1 MRKLYVKLAAV
12 NICNNRQLYLPYLLA
27 GVFSAAMFYL
37 VMSIQDNPG
46 LEQMRGGANVAV
58 TLLLGVIIVG
68 LFAAIFL
75 FYTNSFIMKRR
86 KRELSVYNI
95 LGMEK
100 KHIARVLF
108 LEMLFTAAVTIGGG
122 LLFGIAFGKLM
133 TMLLY
138 RMTGFNQSVPFTV
151 SLTGCHHTLVLF
163 GCIYAVTLFY
173 NFMQIKLSNPME
185 LLHSA
190 NAGERE
196 PKTKVLLA
204 VIGAAALGGGYYLAL
219 TVADAVSAITMFFVA
234 VLLVILGTYCLFTAG
249 SIAVLKLLRKNKNY
263 YYKSRHFTTVSGMIY
278 RMKQNAVGLA
288 NICILSTMVL
298 VTVSTTLCMYLG
310 VEDALKRRF
319 VHEVS
324 VVSYYN
330 AMPEHPEEV
339 DALAEASLKDSG
351 RVLTG
356 HSAMLN
362 MSLTAV
368 RTDDGFSV
376 TGIGAGTD
384 YSINDV
390 VLLTILPKSDW
401 ENYTGETVGELE
413 RGEIALA
420 SSSSY
425 EKGTLALDNE
435 IYQVKQIC
443 AYPEA
448 ERDYLDDMADDSV
461 FMIVPDRET
470 LGQIFTELKQNW
482 DEERV
487 SLQIKY
493 NMAFD
498 IDGTAE
504 EKVAAE
510 NALHSVISSY
520 NDGHPSDDTKDSYSR
535 TYVECRAQ
543 NRDEYYSLNGGLLFI
558 GLFLGAMFLMVTVLI
573 IFYKQISEGYED
585 KERYAIMEKVG
596 MSNAEVKR
604 SIRTQI
610 LTVFFLPIGAAVL
623 HVVMAF
629 PMIKWILAAFSLN
642 NTALFALCVA
652 ATALVFLLIYLLVFA
667 LTSRS
672 YYKIVG
678 NQV

>member
-1 MRKLYVKLAAV
+1 
-12 NICNNRQLYLPYLLA
+12 
-27 GVFSAAMFYL
+27 
-37 VMSIQDNPG
+37 
-46 LEQMRGGANVAV
+46 
-58 TLLLGVIIVG
+58 
-68 LFAAIFL
+68 
-75 FYTNSFIMKRR
+75 
-86 KRELSVYNI
+86 
-95 LGMEK
+95 
-100 KHIARVLF
+100 
-108 LEMLFTAAVTIGGG
+108 
-122 LLFGIAFGKLM
+122 
-133 TMLLY
+133 
-138 RMTGFNQSVPFTV
+138 
-151 SLTGCHHTLVLF
+151 
-163 GCIYAVTLFY
+163 
-173 NFMQIKLSNPME
+173 
-185 LLHSA
+185 
-190 NAGERE
+190 
-196 PKTKVLLA
+196 
-204 VIGAAALGGGYYLAL
+204 
-219 TVADAVSAITMFFVA
+219 
-234 VLLVILGTYCLFTAG
+234 
-249 SIAVLKLLRKNKNY
+249 
-263 YYKSRHFTTVSGMIY
+263 MIY

-319 VHEVS
+319 AHEVS

-339 DALAEASLKDSG
+339 DALAEVSLKDSG

-384 YSINDV
+384 YSISDV